1 MGLRELLIDPRVA
14 SVDVDSVD
22 RIVTHRELLLQKRMI
37 REVFFEIYALLRD
50 AETRY
55 FSAGTG
61 KKIEIGSGSSL
72 LKTVMPEVEMTDLVP
87 YEGLD
92 RVVDA
97 MNMPFE
103 DGSLKTVFGIHCFH
117 HLSDPYRFLSEI
129 ERVCS
134 RGGGAILV
142 DPYFGPVASLV
153 FKQLFTNEHFDKS
166 GPAVVDHSGP
176 MSDANQALSY
186 VVFKREIDTFNRKF
200 PNLEL
205 VTMEPIG
212 NYLRYLISGGV
223 NFRQLLPDLSIPAL
237 KLMESA
243 LWPLRHTLALHHII
257 VVRKR

>member
-1 MGLRELLIDPRVA
+1 MGLRELLFDPSVA

-22 RIVTHRELLLQKRMI
+22 RIVKHRELLLRKRMI

-50 AETRY
+50 AEARY

-61 KKIEIGSGSSL
+61 RKIEIGSGSSL
-72 LKTVMPEVEMTDLVP
+72 LKTVMPEVDLTDVVP

-97 MNMPFE
+97 MDMPYE
-103 DGSLKTVFGIHCFH
+103 DGSLKTVFGVHCFH
-117 HLSDPYRFLSEI
+117 HLSDPYKFLSEI

-142 DPYFGPVASLV
+142 DPYFGPVASLI
-153 FKQLFTNEHFDKS
+153 FKRLFTNEHFDKS
-166 GPAVVDHSGP
+166 GPAVVDHGGP

-186 VVFKREIDTFNRKF
+186 VVFRREIGAFVQKF

-205 VTMEPIG
+205 VAMEPIG
-212 NYLRYLISGGV
+212 NYVRYLISGGV

-237 KLMESA
+237 KLLESA

>member
-1 MGLRELLIDPRVA
+1 MGLREFLMDPRVA

-22 RIVTHRELLLQKRMI
+22 RIVKHRELLLQKRMI

-50 AETRY
+50 AETKY
-55 FSAGTG
+55 FSAGKG

-72 LKTVMPEVEMTDLVP
+72 LKSAMPEVELTDLVP

-97 MNMPFE
+97 MNMPYAE
-103 DGSLKTVFGIHCFH
+103 GSLKTVFGIHCFH
-117 HLSDPYRFLSEI
+117 HLSDPYKFLSEI
-129 ERVCS
+129 DRVCS

-153 FKQLFTNEHFDKS
+153 FKRLFTNEHFDKM
-166 GPAVVDHSGP
+166 GPAVVDHGGP

-186 VVFKREIDTFNRKF
+186 VVFKREIESFTERF
-200 PNLEL
+200 PSLEL

-223 NFRQLLPDLSIPAL
+223 NFRQLLPDVSIPGL

-243 LWPLRHTLALHHII
+243 LWPLRHILALHHMI

>member
-1 MGLRELLIDPRVA
+1 MGLRELLIDPGVA
-14 SVDVDSVD
+14 SIDVDSVD
-22 RIVTHRELLLQKRMI
+22 RIVKHRELLLRKRMI

-50 AETRY
+50 AETR
-55 FSAGTG
+55 FFGAAKGR
-61 KKIEIGSGSSL
+61 KIEIGSGSSL
-72 LKTVMPEVEMTDLVP
+72 LKTVMPEVELTDLVP
-87 YEGLD
+87 FEGLD

-97 MNMPFE
+97 MNMPYE

-166 GPAVVDHSGP
+166 GPAVVDRSGP

-186 VVFKREIDTFNRKF
+186 VVFKREIDSFTRKF

-205 VTMEPIG
+205 VSMEPIG
-212 NYLRYLISGGV
+212 NYLRYLVSGGV

-243 LWPLRHTLALHHII
+243 LRPFRYTLALHHII

>member
-22 RIVTHRELLLQKRMI
+22 RIVKHRELLLQKRMI

-50 AETRY
+50 AETKY
-55 FSAGTG
+55 FGAGKG
-61 KKIEIGSGSSL
+61 RKIEIGSGSSL
-72 LKTVMPEVEMTDLVP
+72 LKTFMPEVELTDLVP

-97 MNMPFE
+97 MSMPYE

-117 HLSDPYRFLSEI
+117 HFSDPYKFLSEI

-153 FKQLFTNEHFDKS
+153 FKQLFASEHFDKS
-166 GPAVVDHSGP
+166 GPAVVDHGGP
-176 MSDANQALSY
+176 MSNANQALSY
-186 VVFKREIDTFNRKF
+186 VVFRREIATFDQKF

-205 VTMEPIG
+205 VSMEPIG

-223 NFRQLLPDLSIPAL
+223 NFRQLLPDVSIPAL

>member
-1 MGLRELLIDPRVA
+1 MGMRELLFDPGVA

-22 RIVTHRELLLQKRMI
+22 RIIKHRELLLRKRMI
-37 REVFFEIYALLRD
+37 REVFFEIYALLGD
-50 AETRY
+50 AEAKY
-55 FSAGTG
+55 FSLGKG

-72 LKTVMPEVEMTDLVP
+72 LKTVMPDVEVTDVVP

-97 MNMPFE
+97 MDMPYE
-103 DGSLKTVFGIHCFH
+103 DGSLKTIFGIHCFH
-117 HLSDPYRFLSEI
+117 HLSDPYKFLSEI

-142 DPYFGPVASLV
+142 DPYFGPLASLV
-153 FKQLFTNEHFDKS
+153 FERLFSNEHFDKL
-166 GPAVVDHSGP
+166 GPAVTEHGGP

-186 VVFKREIDTFNRKF
+186 VVFRREIGTFVQKF

-205 VTMEPIG
+205 VAMEPIG
-212 NYLRYLISGGV
+212 NYVRYLISGGV

-237 KLMESA
+237 KLLESA
-243 LWPLRHTLALHHII
+243 LWPLRHTFALHHMS